1 MKISDDNVRKTVVK
15 PLKTTGSSSVK
26 CFRCGS
32 MGHVAATCNVKNSGK
47 FQNVECFRCNKR
59 GHIAKNCGQDSP
71 KDKVRVMQE
80 VSQQC
85 NYVKAVTIGNFELD
99 ALYDCG
105 SAVTTIKQCCKNALS
120 NIEQCDLVLVG
131 FGGNEVRV
139 TEKSA
144 EKLTIDGLC
153 MDASVCVVPNKV
165 QANSVIIGRDILDRD
180 DIRFVK
186 ERGSAR
192 IEKIPLEVSDQ
203 AGATAIGKQSDVL
216 NIRAFESVAAEE
228 INVDGNE
235 EVRRRIWELVLR
247 YRHCFAKNYEEM
259 GTVKDYE
266 MIIEMS
272 DPQKPV
278 HTKQY
283 AMEYAREKVIENT
296 VEELLGASIIQ
307 PSKSPYNSP
316 ALLVRKKNGDWRM
329 VVDYRAVNEKTVKE
343 KWPMP
348 VIEDC
353 LNRLVGGKL
362 FVAVDLFRGYHQIP
376 IAENSRKF
384 TAFSTPHGHFEFL
397 KMPFGL
403 SNGSAVFQ
411 RMIDM
416 VIAPLKSMGFV
427 AYLDDVTF
435 GGKDIEE
442 VMQKLEIFLEKL
454 SEHGLTA
461 NLEKTHFLK
470 TVVEFLGHEISD
482 GEIRPGAEKISAI
495 KNFPVP
501 ASVRNVREFLGL
513 ANYFRRFVKEFSI
526 IAEPL
531 VRLTKK
537 DTVFEWLD
545 QQQQAFDKIKEVLIT
560 RPVVVMYDPNRDIE
574 LHTDACSHGLSGIL
588 LQVMED
594 GLHAISYFSR
604 KTSPVE
610 NKKYSYELEAL
621 AVVESVE
628 RYRKYL
634 LGRKFTIVTDCE
646 AVKKTVEKRQMLPVV
661 GKWLLKLQEYD
672 YKLVHRKGE
681 KMKHVDCL
689 SRNPAE
695 DPECEEPEPVIG
707 HVMQVNI
714 REEEWLK
721 LLQREDEKLYTIMKI
736 LSVRPEDNRSR
747 QIHKEYA
754 LQDEGVMRKCKDGL
768 KWVVPSRARWRI
780 ARGYHDDLGHKGVE
794 KVLEA
799 IRKHFWF
806 RRMRNYLRRYIRSCI
821 HCAYVKV
828 KPGAKEGLMHPI
840 EKNPVPFD
848 TIHLDHLGLFV
859 RSTLQN
865 EYVIV
870 LVDGFTKYVV
880 VKAVRNTKTSPV
892 IQMLNE
898 VFGIFGKPRRIITD
912 RGTSYTSREFEN
924 FCTQLGVIHVKVA
937 VGTPRANGQVERAN
951 RSVLDAIKCMVKDDG
966 KNWDK
971 QLRMVQWG
979 MNAMVNA
986 TTKVSPNTL
995 LFTYSPRDIIQNQLL
1010 MMFAAEDTESQS
1022 EEVKRLVQLRIES
1035 EQQKQKEYFDKSR
1048 KEARKYFEGELV
1060 LVERDPQATG
1070 QSRKLEPRFKGPYI
1084 IQKVLGNDRYLL
1096 TDVPGVQ
1103 LTQRRVSTV
1112 FAAERMKPWSINQ
1125 AVEGSDDDATQS
1137 EDSTDD

>member
-1 MKISDDNVRKTVVK
+1 MSVHSELEEISRRVAEHVVGDGDSEPSGSAELSLKTDIRNESDVEDEDFKSPSVIRKSSFEDLSKKDPRYKEKFCAKSHSETMAEETLQQLMAALNALSARNVERRFDIRDWIDSIEKAAVLYKGDDDWKLQCGIVNLQGAAKLWFSGATVKTWQEFKALLVRDFPTAVDVVSIHQMMMCRKKLQNESLETYFYSHVAMGKKGKLPDQAIIKYIVLGLDGRFGTIAQVDNLPDLLKQLKWLAELKEMKISDDNVRKTVVK

-216 NIRAFESVAAEE
+216 NIRAFEPVAAEE

-329 VVDYRAVNEKTVKE
+329 VVDYRAVNEKIVKE

-442 VMQKLEIFLEKL
+442 VMQKLEIFSK
-454 SEHGLTA
+454 
-461 NLEKTHFLK
+461 NL
-470 TVVEFLGHEISD
+470 
-482 GEIRPGAEKISAI
+482 
-495 KNFPVP
+495 
-501 ASVRNVREFLGL
+501 
-513 ANYFRRFVKEFSI
+513 
-526 IAEPL
+526 
-531 VRLTKK
+531 
-537 DTVFEWLD
+537 
-545 QQQQAFDKIKEVLIT
+545 
-560 RPVVVMYDPNRDIE
+560 
-574 LHTDACSHGLSGIL
+574 
-588 LQVMED
+588 
-594 GLHAISYFSR
+594 
-604 KTSPVE
+604 
-610 NKKYSYELEAL
+610 
-621 AVVESVE
+621 
-628 RYRKYL
+628 
-634 LGRKFTIVTDCE
+634 
-646 AVKKTVEKRQMLPVV
+646 
-661 GKWLLKLQEYD
+661 
-672 YKLVHRKGE
+672 
-681 KMKHVDCL
+681 
-689 SRNPAE
+689 
-695 DPECEEPEPVIG
+695 
-707 HVMQVNI
+707 VN
-714 REEEWLK
+714 
-721 LLQREDEKLYTIMKI
+721 
-736 LSVRPEDNRSR
+736 
-747 QIHKEYA
+747 
-754 LQDEGVMRKCKDGL
+754 
-768 KWVVPSRARWRI
+768 
-780 ARGYHDDLGHKGVE
+780 
-794 KVLEA
+794 
-799 IRKHFWF
+799 
-806 RRMRNYLRRYIRSCI
+806 
-821 HCAYVKV
+821 
-828 KPGAKEGLMHPI
+828 
-840 EKNPVPFD
+840 
-848 TIHLDHLGLFV
+848 
-859 RSTLQN
+859 
-865 EYVIV
+865 
-870 LVDGFTKYVV
+870 
-880 VKAVRNTKTSPV
+880 
-892 IQMLNE
+892 
-898 VFGIFGKPRRIITD
+898 
-912 RGTSYTSREFEN
+912 
-924 FCTQLGVIHVKVA
+924 
-937 VGTPRANGQVERAN
+937 
-951 RSVLDAIKCMVKDDG
+951 
-966 KNWDK
+966 
-971 QLRMVQWG
+971 
-979 MNAMVNA
+979 
-986 TTKVSPNTL
+986 
-995 LFTYSPRDIIQNQLL
+995 
-1010 MMFAAEDTESQS
+1010 
-1022 EEVKRLVQLRIES
+1022 
-1035 EQQKQKEYFDKSR
+1035 
-1048 KEARKYFEGELV
+1048 
-1060 LVERDPQATG
+1060 TG
-1070 QSRKLEPRFKGPYI
+1070 
-1084 IQKVLGNDRYLL
+1084 
-1096 TDVPGVQ
+1096 
-1103 LTQRRVSTV
+1103 
-1112 FAAERMKPWSINQ
+1112 
-1125 AVEGSDDDATQS
+1125 
-1137 EDSTDD
+1137 